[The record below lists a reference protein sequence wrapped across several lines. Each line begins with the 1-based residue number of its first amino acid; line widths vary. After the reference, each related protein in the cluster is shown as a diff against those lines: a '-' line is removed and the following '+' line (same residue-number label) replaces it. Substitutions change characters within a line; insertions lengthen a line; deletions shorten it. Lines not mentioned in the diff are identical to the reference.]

1 MEIEK
6 MIATVQVY
14 IHWTKGVNV
23 DIRPDLPRELPLLII
38 AYDVAHKWVQN
49 NIKSS
54 NIVI

>member
-1 MEIEK
+1 